1 AHVKEFISDE
11 NSKFSFPKEHGHSDE
26 DAERYQEIAEKAHKH
41 LTSTGEHEA
50 EIDHESI
57 RDKHKKIYESDNVT
71 EHSDEELGHA
81 AAFEALKK
89 MCSGESYDKSA
100 LLSLAMSEGM
110 KLWKKKQAAGDG
122 DGGGQEEILG

>member
-1 AHVKEFISDE
+1 LKKQAKEFISDE
-11 NSKFSFPKEHGHSDE
+11 NNKFSFPKEHGHSDE
-26 DAERYQEIAEKAHKH
+26 DAAHKH

-57 RDKHKKIYESDNVT
+57 LDKHKKIYESVQ
-71 EHSDEELGHA
+71 HSDEELGHA

-110 KLWKKKQAAGDG
+110 KLWKKKHAAGDG
-122 DGGGQEEILG
+122 DGGDGSGQ